1 MIGKIKEKPFLL
13 LLFFACIFF
22 VCGFIPTTET
32 TDIQLHDTF
41 LVIARKDTFIITSI
55 FFILLFFIYF
65 IIKKYLWSKKLIW
78 MHVLFTFIL
87 SSILFFASPA
97 IFYFRLFNEDDL
109 EFAQF
114 AMIYKINITAL
125 IILFFSQFLFL
136 INIIAGVLKK
146 SNPS

>member
-1 MIGKIKEKPFLL
+1 M
-13 LLFFACIFF
+13 
-22 VCGFIPTTET
+22 
-32 TDIQLHDTF
+32 
-41 LVIARKDTFIITSI
+41 
-55 FFILLFFIYF
+55 
-65 IIKKYLWSKKLIW
+65 
-78 MHVLFTFIL
+78 LFTFIL